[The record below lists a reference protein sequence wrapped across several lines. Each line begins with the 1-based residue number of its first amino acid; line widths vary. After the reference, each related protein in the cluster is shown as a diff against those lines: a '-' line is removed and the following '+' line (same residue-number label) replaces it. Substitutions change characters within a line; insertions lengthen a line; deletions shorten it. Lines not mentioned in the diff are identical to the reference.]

1 MNDFLSKKLMAVGTR
16 ILRML
21 SSTPSGRKV
30 ANGIAESYLQWQSS
44 ENYRFG
50 RISSPDI
57 KLEKFED
64 LYWLFHLSST
74 NRGILRLDLDE
85 ASLFYKYC
93 HRIKKGRILEI
104 GRYTGGSTLLIAAS
118 IGDEASLVSIDICP
132 QNDLELTKV
141 LKKYGVSQRVQ
152 LIVEDANKVIIPGTF
167 DLIFID
173 GDHSYQGVKKDFIK
187 WHNQLDE
194 EGYLIFH
201 DAWPGRENATCFE
214 EVYKLLQEIL
224 SENSYDLVEFRGSMA
239 VLQKK
244 G

>member
-1 MNDFLSKKLMAVGTR
+1 MNDFLSNKLIGVGTR

-21 SSTPSGRKV
+21 SSTPSGCKV
-30 ANGIAESYLQWQSS
+30 ANEIAESYLQWHLSKH
-44 ENYRFG
+44 YRFD
-50 RISSPDI
+50 RISPPNI

-64 LYWLFHLSST
+64 LYWLFHLSPT

-85 ASLFYKYC
+85 ARLCYKYC
-93 HRIKKGRILEI
+93 QRIKKGRVLEI

-141 LKKYGVSQRVQ
+141 LKKYGVAQRVQ
-152 LIVEDANKVIIPGTF
+152 LIIQDANKVIIPDTF
-167 DLIFID
+167 GLIFID
-173 GDHSYQGVKKDFIK
+173 GDHSYQGAKRDFSK

-224 SENSYDLVEFRGSMA
+224 SEHGYDLVELCGSMV

-244 G
+244 R